1 MKKSEQYTDD
11 MLPDGGRKPTYI
23 KEQHNHNCQ
32 QFFGNISNCTFM
44 MPSAPPSEGSTNPP
58 TTSSESSANPPATSS
73 EGSADKSGKRRK
85 KTVTANEKP
94 LTIRY
99 YRHGNKGILARQ
111 RQRVDILYRK
121 WTEWKWI
128 DADTDPDD
136 FDRLFEGQ
144 PRHCDIKWTGTSAT
158 LTILMQQ
165 LLEQDFI
172 EKQTNCSAKHLVAK
186 QFGKTPNSDRR
197 RISKDIEEKSVSPF
211 LSSTPAVPYPNVTQ
225 GTAMRTTS
233 ATPLFTKSVKDSYV
247 PPSAYRLMCKP

>member
-1 MKKSEQYTDD
+1 MKQSEQYTDD
-11 MLPDGGRKPTYI
+11 MQPDGGRKPTYI

-44 MPSAPPSEGSTNPP
+44 MPSAPPSEGSANHPA
-58 TTSSESSANPPATSS
+58 TSSESSANPPTTSS

-121 WTEWKWI
+121 WTEWGWI

-144 PRHCDIKWTGTSAT
+144 PRHCNIKWTGTSAT

-172 EKQTNCSAKHLVAK
+172 ERQTNCSAKHLVAK

-197 RISKDIEEKSVSPF
+197 RISKDIEEKISISILILDTSCPLPQPHARDGNEEDVSDAA
-211 LSSTPAVPYPNVTQ
+211 LYEVCQRQLRSTKC
-225 GTAMRTTS
+225 
-233 ATPLFTKSVKDSYV
+233 L
-247 PPSAYRLMCKP
+247 